1 MRKSLALSIFGHV
14 FLILFVLFYKLL
26 FQRPIKL
33 QDDGSF
39 VVNFVKV
46 ERVSKAPVIGP
57 VPQIKNEKAP
67 KPIMENKTP
76 EPEKK
81 VKKEKKEE
89 ATILEDKKGIHEKAK
104 KKTQEKKT
112 PTKAKKKVQA
122 KSPQEEGGDG
132 QQRAA
137 EIGEVVT
144 ASEIMYIKQL
154 VKKLWQIPAT
164 AISIDVDVQVL
175 LNIDEKGSVTGAQI
189 IKPAI
194 VEDPEHYALLEDSIQ
209 AVIEHK
215 DFKFSELSP
224 EMLKMLSSG
233 KPLDLIFNP
242 KDVA

>member
-1 MRKSLALSIFGHV
+1 MRKSLALSLFGHV
-14 FLILFVLFYKLL
+14 FLILFVMFYNLL
-26 FQRPIKL
+26 FFRPIKL
-33 QDDGSF
+33 KDDGSF

-57 VPQIKNEKAP
+57 VPQVKNEKAP
-67 KPIMENKTP
+67 KPIMENKIP

-81 VKKEKKEE
+81 IKKEKKEE
-89 ATILEDKKGIHEKAK
+89 AAILDDKKGLHEKAK
-104 KKTQEKKT
+104 KQTQEKKT

-132 QQRAA
+132 QQRAT
-137 EIGEVVT
+137 EIGDAVT
-144 ASEIMYIKQL
+144 ASEIMFIKQL

-164 AISIDVDVQVL
+164 AISMDVDVQVL
-175 LNIDEKGSVTGAQI
+175 LNIDEKGAVTGAQI

-215 DFKFSELSP
+215 DFNFAELSP

-233 KPLDLIFNP
+233 KPLDLLFNP

>member
-1 MRKSLALSIFGHV
+1 MRKSLALSLLGHV
-14 FLILFVLFYKLL
+14 FLILCVMFYKVLFY
-26 FQRPIKL
+26 RPIKL

-57 VPQIKNEKAP
+57 VPQVKNEKAP

-81 VKKEKKEE
+81 IKKEKKEE
-89 ATILEDKKGIHEKAK
+89 AAVLDDKKGIHEKAK
-104 KKTQEKKT
+104 KQTQEKKA

-132 QQRAA
+132 QQRAS
-137 EIGEVVT
+137 EIGDVIT
-144 ASEIMYIKQL
+144 ASETMYIKQL

-164 AISIDVDVQVL
+164 AISMDVDVQVL
-175 LNIDEKGSVTGAQI
+175 LNIDDKGNVTGAQI
-189 IKPAI
+189 IKPSV

-215 DFKFSELSP
+215 DFTFSELSP
-224 EMLKMLSSG
+224 EMLKMLGSG

>member
-1 MRKSLALSIFGHV
+1 M
-14 FLILFVLFYKLL
+14 FYKLL
-26 FQRPIKL
+26 FYRPIKL

-57 VPQIKNEKAP
+57 IPQVKNEKAP
-67 KPIMENKTP
+67 KPIMENKAP

-81 VKKEKKEE
+81 IKKEKKEE
-89 ATILEDKKGIHEKAK
+89 AAILDDKKGIHEKAK

-112 PTKAKKKVQA
+112 QAKAKKKVQA
-122 KSPQEEGGDG
+122 NTPQEEGGDG
-132 QQRAA
+132 QQRAT
-137 EIGEVVT
+137 EIGEAVT
-144 ASEIMYIKQL
+144 ASEIMFIKQL

-164 AISIDVDVQVL
+164 AISMDVDVQVL

-194 VEDPEHYALLEDSIQ
+194 IEDPEHYTLLEDSIQ

-215 DFKFSELSP
+215 DFNFADLSP
-224 EMLKMLSSG
+224 EMLKMLGSG

>member
-1 MRKSLALSIFGHV
+1 MRKALAFSFLGHASL
-14 FLILFVLFYKLL
+14 FLFIVFYKLL
-26 FQRPIKL
+26 FHRPIKL

-46 ERVSKAPVIGP
+46 DRVSKAPVIGP
-57 VPQIKNEKAP
+57 VPQVKNEKAP

-89 ATILEDKKGIHEKAK
+89 AAVLEDKKGLHEKAK
-104 KKTQEKKT
+104 KQTKEKKT
-112 PTKAKKKVQA
+112 PTKAKKKVQD
-122 KSPQEEGGDG
+122 KSPQQEGGDG

-137 EIGEVVT
+137 EVGDVVT

-164 AISIDVDVQVL
+164 AISMDVDVQVL
-175 LNIDEKGSVTGAQI
+175 LNIDEKGNVTGAQI
-189 IKPAI
+189 IKPAA
-194 VEDPEHYALLEDSIQ
+194 VEDPEHYTLLEDSIQ

-215 DFKFSELSP
+215 DFNFSELSP
-224 EMLKMLSSG
+224 EMLKMLGSG

>member
-1 MRKSLALSIFGHV
+1 MRKSLAASFFGHT
-14 FLILFVLFYKLL
+14 FLILFTIFYRFLFHK
-26 FQRPIKL
+26 PIKL
-33 QDDGSF
+33 EDDGSF

-57 VPQIKNEKAP
+57 VPQVKNEKAP

-81 VKKEKKEE
+81 IKKEKKEE
-89 ATILEDKKGIHEKAK
+89 AAILEDKKGVHEKAK
-104 KKTQEKKT
+104 KQTQEKKT

-122 KSPQEEGGDG
+122 KSPQQEGGDG
-132 QQRAA
+132 QQRAS
-137 EIGEVVT
+137 EIGDVVT

-164 AISIDVDVQVL
+164 AISMDVDVQVL
-175 LNIDEKGSVTGAQI
+175 LTIDEKGAITSAQI
-189 IKPAI
+189 IKPAV

-215 DFKFSELSP
+215 DFNFSELSP
-224 EMLKMLSSG
+224 EMLKMLGSG

>member
-1 MRKSLALSIFGHV
+1 MRKSLALSLFGHV
-14 FLILFVLFYKLL
+14 FLILFILFYKFL
-26 FQRPIKL
+26 FYRPIKL

-39 VVNFVKV
+39 VINFVKV

-57 VPQIKNEKAP
+57 TPQVKNEKAP

-81 VKKEKKEE
+81 IKKEKKEE
-89 ATILEDKKGIHEKAK
+89 AAILDDKKGLHEKAK
-104 KKTQEKKT
+104 KQTQEKKT
-112 PTKAKKKVQA
+112 PTKAKKKVQE

-137 EIGEVVT
+137 EVGEVVT
-144 ASEIMYIKQL
+144 ASEIMFIKQL

-164 AISIDVDVQVL
+164 AISMDVDVQVL
-175 LNIDEKGSVTGAQI
+175 LNIDEKGAITGAQI
-189 IKPAI
+189 IKPSV
-194 VEDPEHYALLEDSIQ
+194 VEDSEHYTLLEDSIQ

-215 DFKFSELSP
+215 DFNFAELSP
-224 EMLKMLSSG
+224 EMLKMLGSG

>member
-1 MRKSLALSIFGHV
+1 MRKSLALSLFGHV
-14 FLILFVLFYKLL
+14 FLILFVIFYKLL
-26 FQRPIKL
+26 FHRPIKL

-57 VPQIKNEKAP
+57 APQIKNEKAP

-81 VKKEKKEE
+81 IKKEKKEE
-89 ATILEDKKGIHEKAK
+89 AAVLEDKKGLHEKAK
-104 KKTQEKKT
+104 KQTKEKQT
-112 PTKAKKKVQA
+112 PTKTKKKVQPKA
-122 KSPQEEGGDG
+122 PQQEGGDG

-137 EIGEVVT
+137 EIGDTVT
-144 ASEIMYIKQL
+144 ASEIMFIKQL

-164 AISIDVDVQVL
+164 AISMGVDVRVL
-175 LNIDEKGSVTGAQI
+175 LTIDDKGSVTGAQI
-189 IKPAI
+189 IKPVI

-215 DFKFSELSP
+215 DFNFAELSP
-224 EMLKMLSSG
+224 EMLKMLGSG